1 VGLGTVPRMSPWTR
15 RILLVEDDPFASTLL
30 ATVLADHGFEVS
42 TCADPGTARR
52 EARDFDPDVA
62 ILDIHL
68 GGEATGL
75 QIGYALERAHP
86 EIALMYL
93 TRYPA
98 AVLGDR
104 RHREHVRGRVVLDKD
119 EVSDPRILLDAIEA
133 ALAGGVTETSELDHD
148 GLAALT
154 PAQLSVLGLVA
165 EGLTNTVIA
174 QRRGTTERAV
184 EKLIEAIYVALGI
197 EAGSGHNARVLAAL
211 RYTQAMGHQGVT
223 PTGET

>member
-1 VGLGTVPRMSPWTR
+1 MSPWTR

-30 ATVLADHGFEVS
+30 ASVLVEHGFEVS
-42 TCADPGTARR
+42 TCADPGAARQ

-75 QIGYALERAHP
+75 QVGYALERAHP

-119 EVSDPRILLDAIEA
+119 EVADSDVLIEAIET
-133 ALAGGVTETSELDHD
+133 ALAGRGTEAPELDD
-148 GLAALT
+148 SGLGALT
-154 PAQLSVLGLVA
+154 PTQLSVLGLVA
-165 EGLTNTVIA
+165 EGLTNTTIA
-174 QRRGTTERAV
+174 QRRGTSERAV
-184 EKLIEAIYVALGI
+184 EKLIEAIYLALGI
-197 EAGSGHNARVLAAL
+197 DSRGERNARVVAAL
-211 RYTQAMGHQGVT
+211 RYAEVMGHQGVT
-223 PTGET
+223 SAGES